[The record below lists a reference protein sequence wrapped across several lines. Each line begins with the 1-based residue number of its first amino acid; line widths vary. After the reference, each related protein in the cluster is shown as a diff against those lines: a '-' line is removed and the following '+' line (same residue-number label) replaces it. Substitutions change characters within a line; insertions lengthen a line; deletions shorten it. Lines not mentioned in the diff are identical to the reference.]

1 MTADTVA
8 ARVAPFSDPAEV
20 SVLGSVLLDP
30 DIITAGHVAALI
42 PQDFYGHRHQVIWRA
57 MLALHADGEPAGDLT
72 LLHAHLSRTGQ
83 LDEAG
88 GLTYLTGLS
97 DLTPTAA
104 HADHYALIVREH
116 AHRRA
121 LIRHANDVQRHVY
134 AGDLALEDLQTLAA
148 APPAL
153 ELGDED
159 GLVHL
164 ADALADVLAQA
175 EDGSGSRGLPTGLS
189 DLTDTINGLEAGRLY
204 VLAARPAMG
213 KSALAFQMAAHV
225 AQTGGRVLGFSLEM
239 PASEISA
246 RILASDARVSL
257 ERLTKARRGDVGALN
272 ARDRER
278 LRHHS
283 TQLSAARLDI
293 LPKPGLRLHELM
305 DEVRRAH
312 AREPLALFVLDYIQ
326 LVQLSGRGGDNA
338 NARITEITTALKRL
352 ALELDIPVLALSQ
365 LSRNVESRGDRR
377 PTLSDLRDSGSI
389 EQDADVVMFIYRDEY
404 YNKETDQ
411 QGVAEIIIGKN
422 RNGPA
427 GTVKA
432 MFQAAYVRFN
442 DLAYGGGQ

>member
-1 MTADTVA
+1 MNYTDTVA
-8 ARVAPFSDPAEV
+8 ARVAPSSDPAEV
-20 SVLGSVLLDP
+20 SVLGSILLDP
-30 DIITAGHVAALI
+30 DVITAGQVAGLTAT
-42 PQDFYGHRHQVIWRA
+42 DFYGHRHQIIWRA
-57 MLALHADGEPAGDLT
+57 MQALHAAGEPAGDLT
-72 LLHAHLSRTGQ
+72 LLHGYLSRTGQ

-88 GLTYLTGLS
+88 GLTYLVGLS
-97 DLTPTAA
+97 DQTPTAA
-104 HADHYALIVREH
+104 HAEHYALIVREH

-121 LIRHANDVQRHVY
+121 LIRHASDVQRHVY
-134 AGDLALEDLQTLAA
+134 AGDMPLEDLQTLATT
-148 APPAL
+148 PPAL
-153 ELGDED
+153 ELGQDD

-175 EDGSGSRGLPTGLS
+175 ENGTGTRGAPTGLN
-189 DLTDTINGLEAGRLY
+189 DLTDAVNGLEAGRLY

-213 KSALAFQMAAHV
+213 KSALAFQVAAHI
-225 AQTGGRVLGFSLEM
+225 AQTTGRVLGFSLEM

-246 RILASDARVSL
+246 RILASEARVGL
-257 ERLTKARRGDVGALN
+257 ERFTKARRGDPGALN
-272 ARDRER
+272 TRDRENLRAASTR
-278 LRHHS
+278 LAS
-283 TQLSAARLDI
+283 ARLDI

-305 DEVRRAH
+305 DEVRKAH
-312 AREPLALFVLDYIQ
+312 AAEPLALFVLDYIQ

-389 EQDADVVMFIYRDEY
+389 EQDADVVLFIYRDEY
-404 YNKETDQ
+404 YNPQTDQ

-427 GTVKA
+427 GTIKA
-432 MFQAAYVRFN
+432 AFQAAYVRFN
-442 DLAYGGGQ
+442 DLAYS